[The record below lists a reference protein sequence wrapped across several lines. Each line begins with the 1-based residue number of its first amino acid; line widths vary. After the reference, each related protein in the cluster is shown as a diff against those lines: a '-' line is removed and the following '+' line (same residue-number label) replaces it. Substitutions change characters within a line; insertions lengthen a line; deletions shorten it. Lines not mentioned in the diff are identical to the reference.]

1 MTRYFQSWPGLVL
14 LWLLLCLLALI
25 TRPLLPVDET
35 RYVAVAWEMWQR
47 GDFLVPYLN
56 GEPYS
61 HKPPLFF
68 WLVHTGWAVFGVN
81 EWWPRLIGP
90 LSALLVLYQTSLLA
104 RRLWPEENR
113 SAAFVPWI
121 LFGSVFF
128 TAFYTWVQMDML
140 LVASVLVALTGV
152 INVVNGK
159 RSGWLIAGL
168 GMGVGLLAKGP
179 LVLLHVLPVAL
190 LAPLWLERLQPRP
203 RHPGWAS
210 WYSGV
215 FISVVIAAVIA
226 LAWALPAAQAGGAD
240 YRQAILWGQTAGRVA
255 SSFAHA
261 HPFWWYIPWLPVLF
275 APWCLFPGFWRHFG
289 TQMKADHGSGSHFLL
304 YWIVSVFVLLSLISG
319 KQAKYLLPLLPAF
332 ALLVSRV
339 MATAEGH
346 PLVWIK
352 GLAGLLVIVGGLLA
366 ALPMVPGLPDWL
378 QQVNPGWGLLI
389 SAAGLFLLVR
399 PVQVLDNTPVTVA
412 LLSGF
417 VIVVVHLGFFR
428 AAAPAYDLE
437 TVSALIAQAHDEQR
451 VVVNMDNYH
460 GQFHFPGRLVIPIE
474 RVSREDALAWAERHP
489 EGYIVT
495 YPERKWLRKYRAAR
509 VEAIYS
515 QPYRSGALMIW
526 EGRQLVRYPQVLLM
540 Y

>member
-68 WLVHTGWAVFGVN
+68 WLVHAGWAVFGVN

-90 LSALLVLYQTSLLA
+90 LSTLLVLYLISLLA
-104 RRLWPEENR
+104 RKLWPEENR

-152 INVVNGK
+152 IDVANGK

-179 LVLLHVLPVAL
+179 MVLLHVLPVVL
-190 LAPLWLERLQPRP
+190 LAPLWVERR

-226 LAWALPAAQAGGAD
+226 LAWALPAGQAGGAD
-240 YRQAILWGQTAGRVA
+240 YRQAIFWGQTAGRVA

-261 HPFWWYIPWLPVLF
+261 HPPWWYLFWLPVLF
-275 APWCLFPGFWRHFG
+275 APWCLFPGLWRRFV
-289 TQMKADHGSGSHFLL
+289 TQMKTDQGSGVRFLL
-304 YWIVSVFVLLSLISG
+304 YWMGSVFILLSLISG

-332 ALLVSRV
+332 ALLVSRLMV
-339 MATAEGH
+339 TAEGH
-346 PLVWIK
+346 SLVWIK
-352 GLAGLLVIVGGLLA
+352 GLAGLLVIIGGLLA
-366 ALPMVPGLPDWL
+366 ALPLLPGLSDWL
-378 QQVNPGWGLLI
+378 QQVNPVWGLLI
-389 SAAGLFLLVR
+389 LVAGLFFLVR
-399 PVQVLDNTPVTVA
+399 PVPVLENPAVTVT

-428 AAAPAYDLE
+428 AATPAYDIE
-437 TVSALIAQAHDEQR
+437 TVSALIARAQDEQR

-460 GQFHFPGRLVIPIE
+460 GQFHFPGRLRVPIE
-474 RVSREDALAWAERHP
+474 RVSRDAALAWAERYP

-495 YPERKWLRKYRAAR
+495 YPNRKWLRRYRAVSAKA
-509 VEAIYS
+509 VYS
-515 QPYRSGALMIW
+515 QPYRGGALTVW
-526 EGRQLVRYPQVLLM
+526 EGRQLARYPQVLLQ
-540 Y
+540 